1 MDNFEHLL
9 QGIDLVTG
17 ILATAPHVKVLA
29 TSRARLG
36 LQGEHLHTVTGMQFP
51 DPRSAMA
58 LEMPKETLAYSAVK
72 LFVQTAQRVYPS
84 FEPQPKE
91 FMTIARIC
99 HLVEGMPLGILLAA
113 GWVDMLSPQ
122 QIAAEVEHSLDFLAT
137 DLHDVPAR
145 QRSIRAVFDRSWNLL
160 AEREREVFQTLSVFS
175 GGFTRAAAQH
185 VSGASLLELRSLADK
200 SLLQVTPSGRYEI
213 HELLRQYAAEQLHSS
228 PQAANDAADR
238 HCAYYTAALQR
249 WEADLTGSRLTA
261 ALVEMEAELGNI
273 NAAWAWAA
281 ERGKFEQLGAAMEA
295 LQAFYWQSGR
305 FQEGA
310 AAFQAVATA
319 AAAAAEAGAE
329 EVAAT
334 GTDDKATYLRVWLQA
349 LAWQSSI
356 QRAIGQRE
364 AARQLQQQCRVLLED
379 PALAGTDTR
388 LERAILSM
396 SVGLTG
402 CMADYVQGRE
412 QFQQGYSLFRALD
425 HRWGMAWALTCW
437 GHMSQ
442 FLGEYQDARRRW
454 EEGLAIYR
462 NLNNQPGIAGSL
474 SCLAETA
481 SLQGRFEEAERLAR
495 EGVAT
500 LRQASCRTEF
510 AFTLLFLST
519 VLEKVGKFS
528 EARSTAQ
535 QALAAYNELG
545 HRDYI
550 TEMHWRLSSIDLHLG
565 RYKEARAHAQTGLA
579 VAREHGPRDCVCKNL
594 LLLGCL
600 ELAQGTPA
608 EAHEFLREGADAL
621 RSIGG
626 RWDDRSWAQ
635 VSLALAAH
643 GLGDTSG
650 ARQHLSQALEL
661 ALERGVVPPLLW
673 ALPATAL
680 LLAGE
685 GEIER
690 AVELYALASRYR
702 LVAESHWFADVVG
715 KQTAAAADTL
725 PAKRVAMLEQRGQA
739 SDLEATVAELLAELL
754 E

>member
-1 MDNFEHLL
+1 
-9 QGIDLVTG
+9 
-17 ILATAPHVKVLA
+17 
-29 TSRARLG
+29 
-36 LQGEHLHTVTGMQFP
+36 
-51 DPRSAMA
+51 
-58 LEMPKETLAYSAVK
+58 
-72 LFVQTAQRVYPS
+72 
-84 FEPQPKE
+84 
-91 FMTIARIC
+91 
-99 HLVEGMPLGILLAA
+99 
-113 GWVDMLSPQ
+113 
-122 QIAAEVEHSLDFLAT
+122 
-137 DLHDVPAR
+137 
-145 QRSIRAVFDRSWNLL
+145 
-160 AEREREVFQTLSVFS
+160 
-175 GGFTRAAAQH
+175 
-185 VSGASLLELRSLADK
+185 
-200 SLLQVTPSGRYEI
+200 
-213 HELLRQYAAEQLHSS
+213 
-228 PQAANDAADR
+228 
-238 HCAYYTAALQR
+238 
-249 WEADLTGSRLTA
+249 
-261 ALVEMEAELGNI
+261 
-273 NAAWAWAA
+273 
-281 ERGKFEQLGAAMEA
+281 
-295 LQAFYWQSGR
+295 
-305 FQEGA
+305 
-310 AAFQAVATA
+310 
-319 AAAAAEAGAE
+319 
-329 EVAAT
+329 
-334 GTDDKATYLRVWLQA
+334 
-349 LAWQSSI
+349 
-356 QRAIGQRE
+356 
-364 AARQLQQQCRVLLED
+364 
-379 PALAGTDTR
+379 
-388 LERAILSM
+388 
-396 SVGLTG
+396 
-402 CMADYVQGRE
+402 
-412 QFQQGYSLFRALD
+412 
-425 HRWGMAWALTCW
+425 MAWALTCW

-643 GLGDTSG
+643 GLGDTPG